1 MNTRLSIIAAVGAA
15 SLATAL
21 TVGSQVSA
29 SSIKVSFASDST
41 SSAGWFGPHHAGIH
55 LTIGDGPSSSVYAAA
70 NLRDLPSTSLDGAQ
84 DPTFTTD
91 NYNAGS
97 PRWNIFLSSGAYLFG
112 YPPNSGL
119 NGGDFAWSVNACGS
133 VSPNTY
139 MSFAEAVSTVDAYCS
154 GSITGVQIIADGDQ
168 SAATT
173 DTITGVQYGGQPLTN
188 P

>member
-1 MNTRLSIIAAVGAA
+1 MNARLSIIAAVGAA

-55 LTIGDGPSSSVYAAA
+55 LTIGDGPTSSVYAAA
-70 NLRDLPSTSLDGAQ
+70 NLRDLPSTSLDETPE
-84 DPTFTTD
+84 PTFTTD

-112 YPPNSGL
+112 YPPKAGL
-119 NGGDFAWSVNACGS
+119 NGSDFAWSVNGCGS
-133 VSPNTY
+133 VNANNY
-139 MSFAEAVSTVDAYCS
+139 MSYSDAVSAVSANCP

-168 SAATT
+168 AAGTT